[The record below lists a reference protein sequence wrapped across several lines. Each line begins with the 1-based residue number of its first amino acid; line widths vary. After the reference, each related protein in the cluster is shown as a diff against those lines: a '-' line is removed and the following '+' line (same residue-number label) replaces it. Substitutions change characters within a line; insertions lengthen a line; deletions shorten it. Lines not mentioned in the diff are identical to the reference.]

1 MSDYETIVLINVF
14 VTLFGFLCGWLTG
27 LKLAY
32 DRLYIEAKL
41 KEKNNGT

>member
-1 MSDYETIVLINVF
+1 MMNEGAAFVLIGVF

-41 KEKNNGT
+41 KEKNT